1 MKKTQK
7 TLLAAFIIIFRFD
20 DDDDVDGADA
30 DAREAEKR
38 NERSAGSDDA
48 ATAAV

>member
-7 TLLAAFIIIFRFD
+7 TLLAAFIIIFRF
-20 DDDDVDGADA
+20 DDDVDGADA